1 MFDRRGL
8 RWSGQP
14 IKVDSNWNLGKY
26 GKQEKRDAGKRKAK
40 DRMDRAFGEET
51 DEQKMGRRCWRRT
64 RRRSD
69 ATRSMEG
76 HNGIKE

>member
-40 DRMDRAFGEET
+40 DRMGTAYAEADEE
-51 DEQKMGRRCWRRT
+51 
-64 RRRSD
+64 
-69 ATRSMEG
+69 
-76 HNGIKE
+76 KENTM